1 MESNRDWIPSW
12 EGLDVQLLKSWIVRY
27 HQKHPSGFDD
37 EIFLHIPY
45 DTLSALWR
53 FRPEAVISA
62 EFGLRTVQACAYR
75 LLVPSSR
82 LVVWATVS
90 EVSEKGRGLMRR
102 TLRKLLLKLTDEVIV
117 NGRSGAAYIRS
128 LATERLAISVV
139 PQVVDLRHFTPGTR
153 LPRNNSASPGTDLNL
168 LYVGQV
174 IKRKGLHLFLN
185 TLAAWCNRHPQV
197 SVRLRIVGDGPLR
210 RSISEAPKAPS
221 LTIQW
226 EGAVRYELL
235 PLFYQEND
243 VLVFPTLSDEW
254 GLVVNEALACGV
266 PVLGS
271 TYSQA
276 VMELVH
282 DGINGWVFEPD
293 SDNSTT
299 AALDRMMDTLAKG
312 GSETFREAVRS
323 TVEHLTPDAV
333 ADRISEIVA
342 TLTKKTARA
351 RTASV

>member
-1 MESNRDWIPSW
+1 
-12 EGLDVQLLKSWIVRY
+12 
-27 HQKHPSGFDD
+27 
-37 EIFLHIPY
+37 
-45 DTLSALWR
+45 
-53 FRPEAVISA
+53 
-62 EFGLRTVQACAYR
+62 
-75 LLVPSSR
+75 
-82 LVVWATVS
+82 
-90 EVSEKGRGLMRR
+90 
-102 TLRKLLLKLTDEVIV
+102 
-117 NGRSGAAYIRS
+117 
-128 LATERLAISVV
+128 
-139 PQVVDLRHFTPGTR
+139 
-153 LPRNNSASPGTDLNL
+153 
-168 LYVGQV
+168 
-174 IKRKGLHLFLN
+174 
-185 TLAAWCNRHPQV
+185 
-197 SVRLRIVGDGPLR
+197 
-210 RSISEAPKAPS
+210 
-221 LTIQW
+221 
-226 EGAVRYELL
+226 
-235 PLFYQEND
+235 LFYQEND